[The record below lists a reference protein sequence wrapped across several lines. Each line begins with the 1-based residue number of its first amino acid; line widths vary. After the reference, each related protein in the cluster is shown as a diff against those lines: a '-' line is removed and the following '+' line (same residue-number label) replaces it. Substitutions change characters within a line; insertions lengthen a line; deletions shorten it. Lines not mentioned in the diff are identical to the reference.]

1 MVERREEE
9 GIGKRLGVWVEFKH
23 SFFKQLMALRRSKEE
38 EISQILKP
46 QHSENRK
53 KQAKNQSNCNIK
65 FFSLNIV
72 C

>member
-1 MVERREEE
+1 
-9 GIGKRLGVWVEFKH
+9 
-23 SFFKQLMALRRSKEE
+23 MALGRSNEE

-65 FFSLNIV
+65 IFS
-72 C
+72 